1 MILRF
6 SSLPVEGSN
15 WSGPLRSDARFDSAV
30 HRSMGDLFVSPVAT
44 MGLKISRLFPI
55 SILYFESSKVH
66 LKMGEF
72 GQVN

>member
-30 HRSMGDLFVSPVAT
+30 HRSMGGFIRFS
-44 MGLKISRLFPI
+44 SRHDGIENFMI
-55 SILYFESSKVH
+55 IFYKYCIF
-66 LKMGEF
+66 
-72 GQVN
+72 